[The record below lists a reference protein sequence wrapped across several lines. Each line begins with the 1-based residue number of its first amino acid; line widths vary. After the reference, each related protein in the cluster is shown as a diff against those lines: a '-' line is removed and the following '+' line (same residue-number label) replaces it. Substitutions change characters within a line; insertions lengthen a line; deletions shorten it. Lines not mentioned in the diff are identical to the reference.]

1 MAHDALLPHPWGRGG
16 ETVATDSFKFWDSYR
31 DALKRCTPEQ
41 GYRLIMALCG
51 AVFDGEE
58 ADFSDEPLLGM
69 VYDVMLEQA
78 IQSRDIARQA
88 RAAAKRPRPSRRKKK
103 ASDTLAHAS
112 ETPSVPSSEEKRSE
126 AKGNEASHSLRECSG
141 AAYAGSGSRPPA
153 TPAPDPWDDP
163 DYDGPIPYLGPDDSD
178 GTDLS

>member
-1 MAHDALLPHPWGRGG
+1 MRHRPIHGGGG

-69 VYDVMLEQA
+69 AYDVMLEQA
-78 IQSRDIARQA
+78 IQSRDMS
-88 RAAAKRPRPSRRKKK
+88 RAARESGKRGGRPKKGAKRVAKGFEKG
-103 ASDTLAHAS
+103 S
-112 ETPSVPSSEEKRSE
+112 ESEKKRSE

-153 TPAPDPWDDP
+153 TPAPDPWNDP

-178 GTDLS
+178 GTDWS

>member
-1 MAHDALLPHPWGRGG
+1 MTRCRPIHGGGG

-69 VYDVMLEQA
+69 AYDVMLEQA
-78 IQSRDIARQA
+78 IQSRKMAALGRKGGQSSGKSRARKSA
-88 RAAAKRPRPSRRKKK
+88 GSDASKRNRSALKSASNEKKREEVK
-103 ASDTLAHAS
+103 GT
-112 ETPSVPSSEEKRSE
+112 ETS
-126 AKGNEASHSLRECSG
+126 SLREEG
-141 AAYAGSGSRPPA
+141 AAYAGAGLRPPA
-153 TPAPDPWDDP
+153 THAQGDPWDDP
-163 DYDGPIPYLGPDDSD
+163 DYDGPIPYLWPDDSD
-178 GTDLS
+178 GTDWA